1 MKHVSIALVIWVV
14 ALVAAP
20 VKAQNF
26 PAKPV
31 RILSSGGPGGNN
43 DTQTRGLAQYLG
55 DRMGQAFV
63 VENRTGAGGMIAGE
77 ACAKSGPDGHTL
89 CTFGVNAITW
99 NPALMLKMPYDPGKD
114 LTGIAHTGFVDS
126 ILTAHPSVPA
136 NSLTE
141 LLAYAKAKPG
151 AITWASFGLNSSGH
165 FYTEWLRRFRDT
177 QVVHVP
183 YKSSILAQQA
193 VIAGEVQVNSYAAGQ
208 AMAQIKAGKVK
219 ALSVNSD
226 RRLPEL
232 PNVQTEGEAGMDLP
246 LRTWFGLL
254 GPAGIPRDIQV
265 KLNTEINR
273 VMAEREFIDKFMAR
287 LGFTGTNMDVDQ
299 FAAFLRK
306 ERADFQ
312 KFATEMGLERK

>member
-1 MKHVSIALVIWVV
+1 MNHAWITLPVLLGVM
-14 ALVAAP
+14 AAP
-20 VKAQNF
+20 VIAQTF

-43 DTQTRGLAQYLG
+43 DTQTRGLAQFLG
-55 DRMGQAFV
+55 DRLGQSFV

-77 ACAKSGPDGHTL
+77 ACAKATSDGYTL

-99 NPALMLKMPYDPGKD
+99 NPALLLKMPYDPGRD

-136 NSLTE
+136 NSLSE
-141 LLAYAKAKPG
+141 LLAYAKSKPG

-193 VIAGEVQVNSYAAGQ
+193 VIAGEVHVNSYAAGQ
-208 AMAQIKAGKVK
+208 AMAQIRAGKVK

-226 RRLPEL
+226 KRLPEL

-246 LRTWFGLL
+246 LGTWFGLL
-254 GPAGIPRDIQV
+254 APAATPREVQV
-265 KLNTEINR
+265 RLNTEVNR
-273 VMAEREFIDKFMAR
+273 IMSDAGFIDKFMTR
-287 LGFTGTNMDVDQ
+287 LGFTGANMDVDQ

-306 ERADFQ
+306 QRTDFQ
-312 KFATEMGLERK
+312 KFATDMGLERK